1 MLGPHIAG
9 HNIVGVDCLWGR
21 NREPSTSADQQHR
34 RHGAGRSGRGHAD
47 CDPYPNAGHRCHG
60 GGAHGGYA
68 GGYADANT
76 HAYSDA
82 DRNAHTPAD
91 GYANAHCH
99 ANPAADRYSHAHPD
113 SNANAATHGNAPAN
127 PDADAD
133 GHAATHRNAV
143 ATPVERDDQP
153 GQAGGGQ
160 DRDRLQAPAPGS
172 FSTLKA
178 RPVSSS
184 PTIT

>member
-21 NREPSTSADQQHR
+21 NREPSTSADRQHR

-68 GGYADANT
+68 GGHADADT

-113 SNANAATHGNAPAN
+113 GNANAATHGNAPAN
-127 PDADAD
+127 PNADTD
-133 GHAATHRNAV
+133 T
-143 ATPVERDDQP
+143 
-153 GQAGGGQ
+153 
-160 DRDRLQAPAPGS
+160 
-172 FSTLKA
+172 
-178 RPVSSS
+178 
-184 PTIT
+184 